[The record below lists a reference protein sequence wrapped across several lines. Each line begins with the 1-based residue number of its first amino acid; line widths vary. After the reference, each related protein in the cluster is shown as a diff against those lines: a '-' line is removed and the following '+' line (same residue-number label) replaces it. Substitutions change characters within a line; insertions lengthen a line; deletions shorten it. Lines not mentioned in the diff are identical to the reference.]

1 MKKVKDV
8 INRDIITISPE
19 ETFDKI
25 IDIMKEKKIG
35 RLPVID
41 GGKILGV
48 VTREDLLIREE
59 KAPVPPVIAFW
70 DLLITLPN
78 NKHFQER
85 LKKIASYKA
94 SELMSD
100 SYFTCKEEDELEDI
114 VTKMLEEGY
123 SYTLVVEECSLKG
136 IITKSDLISNCFLYT
151 QPAG

>member
-35 RLPVID
+35 RLPVLE
-41 GGKILGV
+41 GGKVIGV
-48 VTREDLLIREE
+48 VTRDDLLVREE
-59 KAPVPPVIAFW
+59 KAPLPPVIAFW

-78 NKHFQER
+78 NKYFQDK
-85 LKKIASYKA
+85 LKKISSYKA

-100 SYFTCKEEDELEDI
+100 SYFICREEDDLEEV

-123 SYTLVVEECSLKG
+123 SYTLVEEDGKLKG
-136 IITKSDLISNCFLYT
+136 IITKSDLIYNCF
-151 QPAG
+151 